1 MLQMSWFLEQKCI
14 SMGFIKFWKNFEKF
28 WKLADF
34 GQKTTISRVS
44 RVVFLVLDF
53 PRKMYLV
60 CGKFWAFFAK
70 IKQNLLPRCTKWPR
84 TRLTDK
90 IWWFWNLV
98 IVEDTLGHIY
108 TKFGGDRSIFHRLDT
123 FSVENRVPKK
133 RCAIR
138 AKWSFFG
145 QKSANFQNFSKFFQ
159 NLIKP
164 IKIHFWSKNQLIW
177 SIFGHFMAI

>member
-1 MLQMSWFLEQKCI
+1 MVYSRFVGLLQVFKIWDFLLIDRLSWLDYGAPSTPLRQVVSVYSLLI
-14 SMGFIKFWKNFEKF
+14 AGWPNLTWSMHLRSNFCLILAKN
-28 WKLADF
+28 A
-34 GQKTTISRVS
+34 
-44 RVVFLVLDF
+44 
-53 PRKMYLV
+53 
-60 CGKFWAFFAK
+60 
-70 IKQNLLPRCTKWPR
+70 QNLLPRCTKWPR

-108 TKFGGDRSIFHRLDT
+108 TKFGSDWSIFHRLDT

-133 RCAIR
+133 RRAIR

-145 QKSANFQNFSKFFQ
+145 QKSANFQNFSKSFQ

-164 IKIHFWSKNQLIW
+164 IEIHIWSKNQLIW
-177 SIFGHFMAI
+177 SIFGHFMAV